1 MPSKI
6 ILSDVQVNVPGQQVS
21 GNYGTIVYATTITE
35 LVQLLNSMKIGYT
48 KIIKVA
54 YDTSEAQYFAVYH
67 T

>member
-21 GNYGTIVYATTITE
+21 GSYGTIIYTSTINE
-35 LVQLLNSMKIGYT
+35 LVQLLNSMKISPS
-48 KIIKVA
+48 KIIKIA